1 MGAPFALA
9 GQGMDPADMEANAV
23 AACTLLK
30 SMANES
36 RLMILCQLASGEKSV
51 GDLLDIVPLSQSAMS
66 QHLALLRRERLVR
79 TRRAAQ
85 TIYYSLISDEVMAVM
100 ATLYTLYCD
109 TESRQAPGRARK
121 RELA

>member
-1 MGAPFALA
+1 MGAQFAL
-9 GQGMDPADMEANAV
+9 GREMDPADMEANAA

-36 RLMILCQLASGEKSV
+36 RLMILCQLATGEKSV
-51 GDLLDIVPLSQSAMS
+51 GDLLDTVPLSQSAMS

-85 TIYYSLISDEVMAVM
+85 TIYYSLVSEEVMAVM
-100 ATLYTLYCD
+100 TTLYGLYCSK
-109 TESRQAPGRARK
+109 ESSREPRRLRK
-121 RELA
+121 REFA